1 MGDGRATTDD
11 AIEHPYREPPPI
23 LPPYLVLG
31 GFIFMH
37 DGFTRISDLSY
48 AVPNSSGGMNI
59 YVKGVDRFAF
69 SMSMEEYVLFVNALR
84 NNLNLHP
91 DLRNR

>member
-1 MGDGRATTDD
+1 MGEELA
-11 AIEHPYREPPPI
+11 EHPYREPPPI
-23 LPPYLVLG
+23 LPPCAVLG

-37 DGFTRISDLSY
+37 DGFARISDLSY
-48 AVPNSSGGMNI
+48 AVPNSKGGMSV

-69 SMSMEEYVLFVNALR
+69 SMSMEEYVLFMNALK